1 MPSAF
6 SACCV
11 TPRPLGVKSNVLN
24 HKAKMD
30 STLWSSTPLVPRSSG
45 NDTGAFAAED
55 LKEGTIVVPSWHEAF
70 YDGMEG
76 WVRLDRRQVRQL
88 PRDAK
93 KLFLRYGL
101 DQDFDQII
109 GPVDIRYVTTPDN
122 FINHSCDPNLR
133 YDEAGNVVAAR
144 DIRKGEEVFID
155 YGCFIVNFDEPFNC
169 SCGAANCRGRIRRQ
183 DGKKLAVTYGMNM
196 PRFLH
201 SRIARA
207 LKAEREDRRYRR
219 GRTPEFVGESNPS
232 AA

>member
-1 MPSAF
+1 
-6 SACCV
+6 
-11 TPRPLGVKSNVLN
+11 VKFTFNEQR
-24 HKAKMD
+24 KMD
-30 STLWSSTPLVPRSSG
+30 STLWSSTPLVPRPSG
-45 NDTGAFAAED
+45 TDTGAFAAED
-55 LKEGTIVVPSWHEAF
+55 LEEGTVVVPSWHEAF

-88 PRDAK
+88 PRDVK

-133 YDEAGNVVAAR
+133 YDAAGNVVAAR
-144 DIRKGEEVFID
+144 SIAKGEQVFID
-155 YGCFIVNFDEPFNC
+155 YGCFIVNFDEPFEC
-169 SCGAANCRGRIRRQ
+169 SCGAARCRGRIRRQ
-183 DGKKLAVTYGMNM
+183 DWKKLAATYGMNM

-201 SRIARA
+201 SRIART
-207 LKAEREDRRYRR
+207 LKNERDDRRYRR
-219 GRTPEFVGESNPS
+219 NATSLRGEQETS

>member
-1 MPSAF
+1 
-6 SACCV
+6 
-11 TPRPLGVKSNVLN
+11 
-24 HKAKMD
+24 MD
-30 STLWSSTPLVPRSSG
+30 STLWSQTPLVPRPSG

-55 LKEGTIVVPSWHEAF
+55 LDSGTIVVPSWHEAF
-70 YDGMEG
+70 YEGMEG
-76 WVRLDRRQVRQL
+76 WVRLDRRQVRKL
-88 PRDAK
+88 PRDIK

-133 YDEAGNVVAAR
+133 YDIDGNVVAAR
-144 DIRKGEEVFID
+144 PIRKGEEVFID

-169 SCGAANCRGRIRRQ
+169 SCGSHNCRGRIRRQ
-183 DGKKLAVTYGMNM
+183 DWKKLAVTYGMNM

-207 LKAEREDRRYRR
+207 LGNERNDRRYR
-219 GRTPEFVGESNPS
+219 GNPAAALVGEQKPS

>member
-1 MPSAF
+1 
-6 SACCV
+6 
-11 TPRPLGVKSNVLN
+11 
-24 HKAKMD
+24 MD
-30 STLWSSTPLVPRSSG
+30 STLWSSTPLVPRPSG

-55 LKEGTIVVPSWHEAF
+55 LQEGTIVVPSWHEAF

-133 YDEAGNVVAAR
+133 YDVAGNVVAAR
-144 DIRKGEEVFID
+144 SIAKGEEVFID
-155 YGCFIVNFDEPFNC
+155 YGCSSSI
-169 SCGAANCRGRIRRQ
+169 SMSRSIATAGRRTAAAASG
-183 DGKKLAVTYGMNM
+183 
-196 PRFLH
+196 
-201 SRIARA
+201 
-207 LKAEREDRRYRR
+207 
-219 GRTPEFVGESNPS
+219 GRTGKSLPQPT
-232 AA
+232 A

>member
-1 MPSAF
+1 
-6 SACCV
+6 
-11 TPRPLGVKSNVLN
+11 
-24 HKAKMD
+24 MD
-30 STLWSSTPLVPRSSG
+30 STLWSRTPLASRPSRC
-45 NDTGAFAAED
+45 DTGAFATED
-55 LKEGTIVVPSWHEAF
+55 LTEGTIVIPKWNESF

-133 YDEAGNVVAAR
+133 YDVAGNVVAAR

-155 YGCFIVNFDEPFNC
+155 YGCFIVNFDEPFSC
-169 SCGAANCRGRIRRQ
+169 SCGAASCRGRIRRQ
-183 DGKKLAVTYGMNM
+183 DWKKLAVTYGMNM

-201 SRIARA
+201 SRIART
-207 LKAEREDRRYRR
+207 LKNDREDRRYRR
-219 GRTPEFVGESNPS
+219 APSLAAEQNPS

>member
-1 MPSAF
+1 MNAF
-6 SACCV
+6 TTAW
-11 TPRPLGVKSNVLN
+11 
-24 HKAKMD
+24 KAG
-30 STLWSSTPLVPRSSG
+30 SG
-45 NDTGAFAAED
+45 WTGARCRNCRATPGSCSCA
-55 LKEGTIVVPSWHEAF
+55 TASIT
-70 YDGMEG
+70 
-76 WVRLDRRQVRQL
+76 
-88 PRDAK
+88 
-93 KLFLRYGL
+93 
-101 DQDFDQII
+101 DFDQII
-109 GPVDIRYVTTPDN
+109 GPVDINFVRTPDN
-122 FINHSCDPNLR
+122 FVNHSCDPNLR
-133 YDEAGNVVAAR
+133 YDAAGNVVAAR

-183 DGKKLAVTYGMNM
+183 DWKKLAVTYGMNM

>member
-1 MPSAF
+1 
-6 SACCV
+6 
-11 TPRPLGVKSNVLN
+11 VKFTFNQQR
-24 HKAKMD
+24 KMD
-30 STLWSSTPLVPRSSG
+30 STLWSSTPLVRRPSG
-45 NDTGAFAAED
+45 TDTGAFAAED
-55 LKEGTIVVPSWHEAF
+55 LEEGTVVVPSWHEAF

-76 WVRLDRRQVRQL
+76 WIRLDRRQVRQL

-133 YDEAGNVVAAR
+133 YDAAGNVVAAR
-144 DIRKGEEVFID
+144 SIAKGEQVFID
-155 YGCFIVNFDEPFNC
+155 YGCFIVNFDEPFEC
-169 SCGAANCRGRIRRQ
+169 SCGAAGCRGRIRRQ
-183 DGKKLAVTYGMNM
+183 DWKKLAVTYGMNM

-207 LKAEREDRRYRR
+207 LKNERDDRRYRR
-219 GRTPEFVGESNPS
+219 NAAQLLGEQETS

>member
-1 MPSAF
+1 
-6 SACCV
+6 
-11 TPRPLGVKSNVLN
+11 
-24 HKAKMD
+24 MD
-30 STLWSSTPLVPRSSG
+30 STLWSQTPLVPRPSR

-55 LKEGTIVVPSWHEAF
+55 LEEGTVVIPKWHESF
-70 YDGMEG
+70 YEGMEG
-76 WVRLDRRQVRQL
+76 WVKLGRREVQKL
-88 PRDAK
+88 PRDVK

-133 YDEAGNVVAAR
+133 YDVFGNVVAAR
-144 DIRKGEEVFID
+144 RIGKGEEVFID
-155 YGCFIVNFDEPFNC
+155 YGCFIVNFDEPFHC
-169 SCGAANCRGRIRRQ
+169 VCGAPNCRGRIRRQ
-183 DGKKLAVTYGMNM
+183 DWKKLAITYGMNM

-207 LKAEREDRRYRR
+207 LKNEQDDRRYRR
-219 GRTPEFVGESNPS
+219 SRTPALAGQETS

>member
-1 MPSAF
+1 
-6 SACCV
+6 
-11 TPRPLGVKSNVLN
+11 
-24 HKAKMD
+24 MD
-30 STLWSSTPLVPRSSG
+30 STLWSQTPLVPRPSG

-55 LKEGTIVVPSWHEAF
+55 LDSGTIVVPSWHEAF
-70 YDGMEG
+70 YEGMEG
-76 WVRLDRRQVRQL
+76 WVRLDRRQVRKL
-88 PRDAK
+88 PRDIK

-133 YDEAGNVVAAR
+133 YDIDGNVVAAR
-144 DIRKGEEVFID
+144 PIRKGEEVFID

-169 SCGAANCRGRIRRQ
+169 SCGSHNCRGRIRRQ
-183 DGKKLAVTYGMNM
+183 DWKKLAVTYGMNM

-207 LKAEREDRRYRR
+207 LNNERDEPRYRR
-219 GRTPEFVGESNPS
+219 NRARELVGAQEPS